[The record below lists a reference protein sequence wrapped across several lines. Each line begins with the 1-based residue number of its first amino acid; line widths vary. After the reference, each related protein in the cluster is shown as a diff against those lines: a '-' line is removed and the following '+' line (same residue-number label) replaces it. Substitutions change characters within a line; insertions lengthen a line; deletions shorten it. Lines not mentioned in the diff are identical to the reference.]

1 MVKADN
7 AKGEFGSEF
16 QNKCKEDGIQF
27 EPCPAYKHS
36 LNGVSERAVY
46 MTDCKI

>member
-1 MVKADN
+1 MVRADN

-27 EPCPAYKHS
+27 EPCLAYKHS
-36 LNGVSERAVY
+36 LNSVSERAIY
-46 MTDCKI
+46 MTNYKI